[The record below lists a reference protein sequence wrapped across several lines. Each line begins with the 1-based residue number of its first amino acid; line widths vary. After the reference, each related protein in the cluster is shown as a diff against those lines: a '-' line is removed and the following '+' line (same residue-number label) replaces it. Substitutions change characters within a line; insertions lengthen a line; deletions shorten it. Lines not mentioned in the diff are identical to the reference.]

1 MRDRRGRLD
10 RREFLSQAGLGG
22 ALLAAGSPLGAS
34 AAAGAAPPGKDV
46 DRQALRG
53 IFTAPPE
60 GGKPMTRWWWFGGAV
75 TPEEITRELTFM
87 KQAGLRGAEIQPV
100 YPIAMD
106 DPARGIRNLN
116 YFSEEFLAVLRH
128 AVREARRLSLQLDF
142 TLGSGWPYGG
152 PFIPTGLAARRLR
165 VLSQDVVGPRE
176 YSWELTPH
184 LTGDERIVRVVATPV
199 LPDAGLDVARS
210 RVLADQPKPEVSQG
224 VRRGSFVRASV
235 ETGTWRLMVFLDSP
249 TGQLVKR
256 PTIGMEGPVLDHHS
270 REAMALFLR
279 AAGDRVMNAL
289 ASEGAPPFHSVFCD
303 SLEVYGADWTKDFLV
318 EFEKRRGYD
327 LAPYLPA
334 LFHDAGELTPHVRHD
349 AHLTLS
355 ELNLDYFFAP
365 LVAWAEARGMQARI
379 QAHGAPGDV
388 MQAYGRAHIPEG
400 ENIFLGDR
408 YQVNLRH
415 RRLASSA
422 AHLYGKPLAS
432 SETYTWLRT
441 PLFVTTLEQ
450 MKPATDAVLLDG
462 LNHIVNH
469 GYSYSPPQAG
479 EPGWSFYASTEA
491 NHTNTWWRHYPHL
504 TRYIQRTCALLQTGV
519 AVNPVAVYLPVPDL
533 FAQFGAG
540 GLHIDVEA
548 ERLLD
553 AGLLM
558 GLRQAGYDFDMIHD
572 HALASLARVEAG
584 ELCAGTARY
593 RVVIVPSA
601 RFMPP
606 ESAARLAELVR
617 AGGHVIFVE
626 RLPEGAAG
634 LSDREARGERVRREL
649 HGLSAVADRAAAL
662 ARLEAV
668 LQPDFEIVG
677 PSVEQ
682 AEAHKAAVENVG
694 FVHRRLGAC
703 DYYFVANVSRHTQDL
718 RVRFAAS
725 HRSPERLDP
734 ETGAVSSPLAYDYV
748 TTGGRTSTEVAL
760 HLDPFESCFVAFG
773 TSRERPRRR
782 ASRRV
787 VSDDPAPLVLAGP
800 WTLALGERA
809 PLTLDGL
816 RTWTELAAARGF
828 SGWGTYETDFEAP
841 GLPSDVEWMIDL
853 GTVHETAEVTLNGAS
868 LGAAWKGLRR
878 LACGPAL
885 RPGHNHLRVEVAN
898 LWIHDVASRPA
909 PDLAALEE
917 TYGVR
922 WGRYG
927 EVKPEAIPP
936 AGLLGPVRLLPVRRV
951 TVRLQAGVR

>member
-1 MRDRRGRLD
+1 M
-10 RREFLSQAGLGG
+10 
-22 ALLAAGSPLGAS
+22 
-34 AAAGAAPPGKDV
+34 AAALQGDDR

-53 IFTAPPE
+53 VFTAPPE
-60 GGKPMTRWWWFGGAV
+60 TGKPMTRWWWFGGAV
-75 TPEEITRELTFM
+75 TPEEVTRELTFM

-100 YPIAMD
+100 YPVAMD

-128 AVREARRLSLQLDF
+128 AVREARRLGLQLDF

-152 PFIPTGLAARRLR
+152 PFIPTSLAARRLR
-165 VLSQDVVGPRE
+165 VLSQDVVGPRD

-184 LTGDERIVRVVATPV
+184 LAGDDRVVRVVATPV
-199 LPDAGLDVARS
+199 FPDARLDVARS
-210 RVLADQPKPEVSQG
+210 RVLADQPKPEIAQG
-224 VRRGSFVRASV
+224 VRRGSFVRTRV
-235 ETGTWRLMVFLDSP
+235 EDGTWRLMVFLDSP

-256 PTIGMEGPVLDHHS
+256 PTVGMEGYVLDHHS
-270 REAMALFLR
+270 QEASALFLR

-289 ASEGAPPFHSVFCD
+289 AAEGAPPFHSVFCD
-303 SLEVYGADWTKDFLV
+303 SLEVYGADWTQDFLA

-334 LFHDAGELTPHVRHD
+334 LFHDAGEIAPHVRHD

-365 LVAWAEARGMQARI
+365 LVAWADKRGMKARI

-400 ENIFLGDR
+400 ENIFGGDR
-408 YQVNLRH
+408 YLVNLRH

-441 PLFVTTLEQ
+441 PLYMTTLEQ

-504 TRYIQRTCALLQTGV
+504 ARYIQRTCALLQTGV
-519 AVNPVAVYLPVPDL
+519 AVNPVAVYLPVSDL

-548 ERLLD
+548 EGLLD

-558 GLRQAGYDFDMIHD
+558 GLRHAGYDFDMLHD

-584 ELCAGTARY
+584 ELRAGTARY
-593 RVVIVPSA
+593 TVVIVPNA
-601 RFMPP
+601 RYMPP
-606 ESAARLAELVR
+606 ESAARLSELVR

-634 LSDREARGERVRREL
+634 LRDREARSAQVRGSLE
-649 HGLSAVADRAAAL
+649 GLWGRPPATGDVARAGGGSVAFVADRAGAL
-662 ARLEAV
+662 ARLQAV
-668 LQPDFEIVG
+668 LQPDFQIVA
-677 PSVEQ
+677 PSVER
-682 AEAHKAAVENVG
+682 ADARTSAVENVG
-694 FVHRRLGAC
+694 FAHRRLGAC
-703 DYYFVANVSRHTQDL
+703 DYYFVANLSQNTQEL
-718 RVRFAAS
+718 HVRFAAS

-734 ETGAVSSPLAYDYV
+734 ETGEGASPLLYDYV
-748 TTGGRTSTEVAL
+748 TQAGRASTEVEL
-760 HLDPFESCFVAFG
+760 RLEPLESCFVVFG
-773 TSRERPRRR
+773 TSREHPRRR
-782 ASRRV
+782 THRLV
-787 VSDDPAPLVLAGP
+787 VSEDPRPLVLGGR
-800 WTLALGERA
+800 WTLSLGNSA
-809 PLTLDGL
+809 PLTLEAL
-816 RTWTELAAARGF
+816 QSWTEMPAARGF

-841 GLPSDVEWMIDL
+841 GLPPDVEWMIDL
-853 GTVHETAEVTLNGAS
+853 GTVHETAEVSLNGTS

-878 LACGPAL
+878 LACGSSL
-885 RPGHNHLRVEVAN
+885 RPGRNHLKIEVAN
-898 LWIHDVASRPA
+898 LWIHDVARRPA

-927 EVKPEAIPP
+927 EVQPDAIPP
-936 AGLLGPVRLLPVRRV
+936 AGLLGPVRLLALRRV
-951 TVRLQAGVR
+951 AVRLFDRDPAVSE

>member
-1 MRDRRGRLD
+1 
-10 RREFLSQAGLGG
+10 
-22 ALLAAGSPLGAS
+22 
-34 AAAGAAPPGKDV
+34 
-46 DRQALRG
+46 
-53 IFTAPPE
+53 
-60 GGKPMTRWWWFGGAV
+60 MTRWWWFGGAV
-75 TPEEITRELTFM
+75 TPEEVTRELTFM

-100 YPIAMD
+100 YPVAMD
-106 DPARGIRNLN
+106 DPAHGIRNLN

-152 PFIPTGLAARRLR
+152 PFIPTSLAARRLR
-165 VLSQDVVGPRE
+165 VLSQDVVGPRD
-176 YSWELTPH
+176 YSWDLTPH
-184 LTGDERIVRVVATPV
+184 LAGDDRVVRVVATPV
-199 LPDAGLDVARS
+199 RPDARLDVARS
-210 RVLADQPKPEVSQG
+210 RVLADQPKPEVAQG
-224 VRRGSFVRASV
+224 VRRGSFLRTRV
-235 ETGTWRLMVFLDSP
+235 EDGTWRLSVFLDSP

-256 PTIGMEGPVLDHHS
+256 PTVGMEGYVLDHHS

-279 AAGDRVMNAL
+279 AAGDRVMAAL

-303 SLEVYGADWTKDFLV
+303 SLEVYGADWTQDFLA

-334 LFHDAGELTPHVRHD
+334 LFHDAGEVTPHVRHD

-365 LVAWAEARGMQARI
+365 LVAWAEKRGMKARI

-400 ENIFLGDR
+400 ENIFGGDR
-408 YQVNLRH
+408 YLVNLRH

-441 PLFVTTLEQ
+441 PLYVTTLEQ

-504 TRYIQRTCALLQTGV
+504 ARYIQRTCALLQTGV
-519 AVNPVAVYLPVPDL
+519 AVNPVAVYLPVSDL

-548 ERLLD
+548 EGLLD

-558 GLRQAGYDFDMIHD
+558 GLRHAGYDFDMLHD

-584 ELCAGTARY
+584 ELRAGTARY
-593 RVVIVPSA
+593 TVVIVPNA
-601 RFMPP
+601 RYMPP
-606 ESAARLAELVR
+606 ESAARLSELVR

-634 LSDREARGERVRREL
+634 LRDREARSAQVRGSLE
-649 HGLSAVADRAAAL
+649 GLWGRPPAAGDVARAGSGSVAFVADRAGAL
-662 ARLEAV
+662 ARLQAV
-668 LQPDFEIVG
+668 LQPDFQIVE
-677 PSVEQ
+677 PS
-682 AEAHKAAVENVG
+682 AERADARAAAVENVG
-694 FVHRRLGAC
+694 FAHRRLGAC
-703 DYYFVANVSRHTQDL
+703 DYYFVANVSRHTQEL

-734 ETGAVSSPLAYDYV
+734 ETGEVRVATPLRLRHA
-748 TTGGRTSTEVAL
+748 GRPGVDRGRAAPRALGVVLHRVRDVARA
-760 HLDPFESCFVAFG
+760 PAPSRAPPR
-773 TSRERPRRR
+773 RER
-782 ASRRV
+782 
-787 VSDDPAPLVLAGP
+787 
-800 WTLALGERA
+800 
-809 PLTLDGL
+809 
-816 RTWTELAAARGF
+816 
-828 SGWGTYETDFEAP
+828 
-841 GLPSDVEWMIDL
+841 
-853 GTVHETAEVTLNGAS
+853 
-868 LGAAWKGLRR
+868 
-878 LACGPAL
+878 
-885 RPGHNHLRVEVAN
+885 
-898 LWIHDVASRPA
+898 RPA
-909 PDLAALEE
+909 PSGLGRPLDARA
-917 TYGVR
+917 R
-922 WGRYG
+922 QPRPAHARRRYG
-927 EVKPEAIPP
+927 PGPNCPP
-936 AGLLGPVRLLPVRRV
+936 RAASAAGARTRPTSKRPACRPTSSG
-951 TVRLQAGVR
+951 

>member
-1 MRDRRGRLD
+1 
-10 RREFLSQAGLGG
+10 
-22 ALLAAGSPLGAS
+22 
-34 AAAGAAPPGKDV
+34 
-46 DRQALRG
+46 
-53 IFTAPPE
+53 
-60 GGKPMTRWWWFGGAV
+60 
-75 TPEEITRELTFM
+75 
-87 KQAGLRGAEIQPV
+87 
-100 YPIAMD
+100 
-106 DPARGIRNLN
+106 
-116 YFSEEFLAVLRH
+116 
-128 AVREARRLSLQLDF
+128 VREARRLSLQLDF

-165 VLSQDVVGPRE
+165 LLSQDVVGPKD
-176 YSWELTPH
+176 YSWDLTPH
-184 LTGDERIVRVVATPV
+184 LTGDDRIVRVVATPV
-199 LPDAGLDVARS
+199 REDAALDVARS
-210 RVLADQPKPEVSQG
+210 RVLAEQPERGLAQG
-224 VRRGSFVRASV
+224 VRRGSFVRTRV
-235 ETGTWRLMVFLDSP
+235 EDGTWRLMVFLDSP

-303 SLEVYGADWTKDFLV
+303 SLEVYGADWTRDLLA

-355 ELNLDYFFAP
+355 ELNLEYFFAP
-365 LVAWAEARGMQARI
+365 LVAWAEKLGMKARI

-504 TRYIQRTCALLQTGV
+504 ARYIQRTCALLQTGV

-548 ERLLD
+548 ETLLD

-558 GLRQAGYDFDMIHD
+558 GLRHAGYDFDMLHD
-572 HALASLARVEAG
+572 HALAGLARVEAG
-584 ELCAGTARY
+584 ELRAGTARY
-593 RVVIVPSA
+593 EVVIVPNA

-617 AGGHVIFVE
+617 GGGHVIFVE

-634 LSDREARGERVRREL
+634 LRDREARSAQVRRDLE
-649 HGLSAVADRAAAL
+649 GLSVVADRAKAL

-668 LQPDFEIVG
+668 LQPDFQIVE
-677 PSVEQ
+677 PT
-682 AEAHKAAVENVG
+682 AERADARKAAVENVG

-718 RVRFAAS
+718 RVRFAAG
-725 HRSPERLDP
+725 HRAPERLDL
-734 ETGAVSSPLAYDYV
+734 ETGEIVSSLVYDYV
-748 TTGGRTSTEVAL
+748 TAGGRTATEVEL
-760 HLDPFESCFVAFG
+760 HLEPFESCFVVFG
-773 TSRERPRRR
+773 TSRERPLLTRTGWPGRLELQTKDGAAVATGFAAANGEHAFYDAR
-782 ASRRV
+782 GRVRRV
-787 VSDDPAPLVLAGP
+787 VVSDVPSPVALPGP
-800 WTLALGERA
+800 WKLALGQGA
-809 PLTLDGL
+809 PLPLDEL
-816 RTWTELAAARGF
+816 RSWTELSAGLGF
-828 SGWGTYETDFEAP
+828 SGWGVYETDFETP
-841 GLPSDVEWMIDL
+841 GLPPDVEWAIDL
-853 GTVHETAEVTLNGAS
+853 GAVHETAEVTLNGSS

-878 LACGPAL
+878 VACGRAL
-885 RPGHNHLRVEVAN
+885 RPGRNHLRIEVAN
-898 LWIHDVASRPA
+898 LWIHDVARRPA

-917 TYGVR
+917 TFGVR

-927 EVKPEAIPP
+927 EVKPDAIPP
-936 AGLLGPVRLLPVRRV
+936 AGLLGPVRLMPLRKV
-951 TVRLQAGVR
+951 TLRF